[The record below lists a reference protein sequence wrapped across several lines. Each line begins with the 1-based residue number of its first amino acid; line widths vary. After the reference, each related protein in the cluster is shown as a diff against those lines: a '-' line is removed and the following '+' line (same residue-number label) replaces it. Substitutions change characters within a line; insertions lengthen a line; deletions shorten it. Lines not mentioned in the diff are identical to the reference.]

1 MVLARATSWR
11 LSGTVSCW
19 AKTRAAVKRTARKN
33 AAFFIT
39 VHLRFWLQAHC
50 GTQLFCVVSDIVR
63 QEAAKAGLKRAIGRW
78 QLPVSR
84 RENNTLPLVTRMAR
98 ICIDSTNLFPVKAL
112 WGQNEN
118 CRNAQIAP
126 RIQIDQQRQLRTVP
140 ACWPKV
146 RKALRVR

>member
-1 MVLARATSWR
+1 L
-11 LSGTVSCW
+11 
-19 AKTRAAVKRTARKN
+19 
-33 AAFFIT
+33 
-39 VHLRFWLQAHC
+39 LQAHC
-50 GTQLFCVVSDIVR
+50 GIQLFCVVSDIVR
-63 QEAAKAGLKRAIGRW
+63 HEAARAGAEAIGSW
-78 QLPVSR
+78 QLAVSR

-98 ICIDSTNLFPVKAL
+98 ICTDSTNLFPVKAL

-146 RKALRVR
+146 RKAL